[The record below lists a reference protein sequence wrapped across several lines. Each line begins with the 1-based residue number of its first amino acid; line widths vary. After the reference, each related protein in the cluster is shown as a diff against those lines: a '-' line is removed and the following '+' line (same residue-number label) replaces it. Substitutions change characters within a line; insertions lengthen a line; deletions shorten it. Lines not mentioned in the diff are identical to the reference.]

1 MSEPEYNAYQR
12 TDPYSAIP
20 EVHLPWL
27 LKVAGKFSQGPVR
40 DSETFSDACLGLMRA
55 VETYDPSKGVK
66 FITYAANCVFMEMK
80 HQRWDRRRRMMRK
93 DGFPKLTEHRIG
105 HNAPEPVQPKPDFQI
120 DSSVLEMLPEA
131 LRHLDEQERTIIQ
144 MRLEGRLLREIGE
157 ELGFSKQRAEQVMK
171 RAIANLRGVFRSFGV
186 EEI

>member
-1 MSEPEYNAYQR
+1 
-12 TDPYSAIP
+12 
-20 EVHLPWL
+20 
-27 LKVAGKFSQGPVR
+27 
-40 DSETFSDACLGLMRA
+40 
-55 VETYDPSKGVK
+55 
-66 FITYAANCVFMEMK
+66 
-80 HQRWDRRRRMMRK
+80 MMRK
-93 DGFPKLTEHRIG
+93 DGFPELIEHRIG
-105 HNAPEPVQPKPDFQI
+105 HNALEPVQQKPDFQI

-131 LRHLDEQERTIIQ
+131 LRRLDEQERTIIQ